1 MLATLSRA
9 FGLEGLDSASS
20 DPSADTRAFQS
31 LLDHE
36 LGSRAPQL
44 LCCSFTDAL
53 ARARDSHQ
61 LLLVLLHSELHE
73 DNDAFIRDTLGSEEV
88 GRVLSEGP
96 FAVWGASVLSREGR
110 RAADAAVASELPFM
124 GAWLATSPTASK
136 HECVGRST
144 GNAGPANA
152 AQFLSA
158 VRSRFEPK
166 LAERRNDILARE
178 QNRILRDDQ
187 ERRYREI
194 QEQDMQRMREAEAAE
209 AARAEE
215 ERRRAQAEADAH
227 EARQLAS
234 VVETSLQ
241 QQIEEEAEAALARLP
256 AEPAEDAAGVAVVR
270 MSLPGGTVLERRF
283 SSTDTQQAVRDYAA
297 FALHRM
303 GVTRFDGFTL
313 GSRAPDK
320 TLRRADDAQTLE
332 EAGLFPTARILVVVH
347 RPADA
352 AEVAKA
358 AVEAGRAA
366 REAAGA
372 AAAGASLSRSG
383 RIASS
388 GSVGSADEDAVPFQR
403 RGGGGSSD

>member
-1 MLATLSRA
+1 MLCGDLQC
-9 FGLEGLDSASS
+9 
-20 DPSADTRAFQS
+20 DTREFQS
-31 LLDHE
+31 LLDRE
-36 LGSRAPQL
+36 LGLRAPQL

-53 ARARDSHQ
+53 ARARDSHT

-88 GRVLSEGP
+88 GRVLADGP
-96 FAVWGASVLSREGR
+96 FTLWGASVLSREGR

-124 GAWLATSPTASK
+124 GAWLATSPTAAK

-144 GNAGPANA
+144 GNPGPANA
-152 AQFLSA
+152 ARFLSA
-158 VRSRFEPK
+158 VRARFEPK

-187 ERRYREI
+187 ERRYQEI

-215 ERRRAQAEADAH
+215 ERRRAREEADAH

-241 QQIEEEAEAALARLP
+241 HQIEDEAEAALARLP
-256 AEPAEDAAGVAVVR
+256 AEPAEGAPDAAVVR

-283 SSTDTQQAVRDYAA
+283 LASDPQRAVRDYAA

-320 TLRRADDAQTLE
+320 TLRPADDAQTLE
-332 EAGLFPTARILVVVH
+332 EAGLFPTARLLVVVH

-366 REAAGA
+366 REAASA
-372 AAAGASLSRSG
+372 VATRSRSN
-383 RIASS
+383 RIGSS
-388 GSVGSADEDAVPFQR
+388 GSVGSADEEAVPFQR
-403 RGGGGSSD
+403 RGGSSSGD

>member
-20 DPSADTRAFQS
+20 DPSVSVQGLPGGGTRSYQSHNGTPAPAVPFARIRRGENADTRAFQS

-158 VRSRFEPK
+158 
-166 LAERRNDILARE
+166 
-178 QNRILRDDQ
+178 
-187 ERRYREI
+187 
-194 QEQDMQRMREAEAAE
+194 
-209 AARAEE
+209 
-215 ERRRAQAEADAH
+215 
-227 EARQLAS
+227 
-234 VVETSLQ
+234 
-241 QQIEEEAEAALARLP
+241 
-256 AEPAEDAAGVAVVR
+256 
-270 MSLPGGTVLERRF
+270 
-283 SSTDTQQAVRDYAA
+283 
-297 FALHRM
+297 
-303 GVTRFDGFTL
+303 
-313 GSRAPDK
+313 
-320 TLRRADDAQTLE
+320 
-332 EAGLFPTARILVVVH
+332 
-347 RPADA
+347 
-352 AEVAKA
+352 
-358 AVEAGRAA
+358 
-366 REAAGA
+366 
-372 AAAGASLSRSG
+372 
-383 RIASS
+383 
-388 GSVGSADEDAVPFQR
+388 
-403 RGGGGSSD
+403 